1 MFCIRTLALILG
13 TLLLIDSSVSAAT
26 NIWAPGFPTVK
37 AGVIKVK
44 GTATADAGFTLGSKG
59 TAIAW
64 PAGRKGGVVTS
75 FSITVD
81 PKTGQWSGDLTGLKA
96 DTSFVI
102 VVQVTQTKGAT
113 TQTIATPP
121 RSREVEDDDRD

>member
-1 MFCIRTLALILG
+1 MFRFCAPALTLVA
-13 TLLLIDSSVSAAT
+13 LLIVDSSVSAAT
-26 NIWAPGFPTVK
+26 NVWAPGFPKTV

-44 GTATADAGFTLGSKG
+44 GKATADTGFTLGSKG

-64 PAGRKGGVVTS
+64 PAGRNGGVVTS

-81 PKTGQWSGDLTGLKA
+81 PTTGQWSGDLKGLKA
-96 DTSFVI
+96 DTTYVI
-102 VVQVTQTKGAT
+102 VVQVTQTKGTT

-121 RSREVEDDDRD
+121 RTREVEDDDRD